1 MALDPT
7 TTTRLGL
14 HTAREVISGQ
24 HITYPVPYLLV
35 ILSAL
40 CLACLIA
47 AMFAVGA
54 VQTVALAL
62 SCAAF
67 LVTMAIIAY
76 ALLFRPEL
84 LRSERHQQI
93 MRVIDV
99 VADSDM
105 DQTTRT
111 ELLRRLPLE
120 RPRGRPGTRMGDRH
134 D

>member
-7 TTTRLGL
+7 TTRFGL
-14 HTAREVISGQ
+14 HTAREVISGH
-24 HITYPVPYLLV
+24 HITYPVPYILV

-40 CLACLIA
+40 CLACLITA
-47 AMFAVGA
+47 IFAVGT

-67 LVTMAIIAY
+67 LGTMAVIAY
-76 ALLFRPEL
+76 ALLCRPDL
-84 LRSERHQQI
+84 LRSERHEEI
-93 MRVIDV
+93 MRLIDV

-105 DQTTRT
+105 DQATRT
-111 ELLRRLPLE
+111 KLLRRLPLE